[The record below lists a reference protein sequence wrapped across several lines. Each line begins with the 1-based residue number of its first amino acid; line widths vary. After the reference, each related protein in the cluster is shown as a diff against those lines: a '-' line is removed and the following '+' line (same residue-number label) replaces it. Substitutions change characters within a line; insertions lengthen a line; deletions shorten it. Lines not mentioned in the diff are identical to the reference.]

1 MKKTIKILL
10 LSVIILTLLTECKT
24 QKVIEKH
31 YRDSVH
37 TEKSEIKYRDTT
49 IYIKFPAQTK
59 IVHDTVIIYV
69 NGKPYTSNI
78 VTAQTDFAQAFAQI
92 ILGKLTLKIENKGT
106 VEIYLKNAIKE
117 SVKELFNS
125 SYTNN
130 QSEKIVVEYRMNWFQ
145 KIFFWVGL
153 ISVLIVTLFFILRQL
168 FKNKPL
174 WL

>member
-1 MKKTIKILL
+1 MKKTIKFLT
-10 LSVIILTLLTECKT
+10 LSVIILTLFTQCET

-31 YRDSVH
+31 FRDSVH

-49 IYIKFPAQTK
+49 IYVQLPAQTQF
-59 IVHDTVIIYV
+59 IHDTVIIYV

-78 VTAQTDFAQAFAQI
+78 VTAQTDFAVAFAQI
-92 ILGKLTLKIENKGT
+92 ISGKLTLKIENKGT
-106 VEIYLKNAIKE
+106 VEIYLKNAIRE
-117 SVKELFNS
+117 TVKELFNS

-130 QSEKIVVEYRMNWFQ
+130 QTKEIVTEYRMNFFE
-145 KIFFWVGL
+145 KIFFYIGL
-153 ISVLIVTLFFILRQL
+153 ISVLIVALFFILRQL